1 MILSLVFFMMV
12 YFGKLH
18 FFFLNIF
25 LNFFML
31 FRGSKILSTIYNI
44 NKIKNISIIIII
56 MSCGFVE
63 IQIFSGLGIYFL
75 VLWKCGFFWKVKLS
89 NFFQHQNKKKKW
101 YVGKVF
107 FINEL
112 KYNMHCGKLCEYV
125 EKSFLFLNIIYF
137 LWITL
142 LKSEYL

>member
-1 MILSLVFFMMV
+1 MEYS
-12 YFGKLH
+12 GKLH
-18 FFFLNIF
+18 FFFLKIF
-25 LNFFML
+25 REFFML
-31 FRGSKILSTIYNI
+31 FCMLKILSTIYNI

-63 IQIFSGLGIYFL
+63 MQILYRLGIYFL

-89 NFFQHQNKKKKW
+89 NFFQHQNKKKNW

-107 FINEL
+107 FINDL
-112 KYNMHCGKLCEYV
+112 KYYMHCGKLCENV